1 MADILSRGTAL
12 NGNIRV
18 FCCRTTDLVQE
29 AKERHDLWPTAAA
42 ALGRTLSIGCI
53 MGCMLK
59 TNREKI
65 EIQIKG
71 GGPIGEIVVD
81 AYNNGKV
88 RGYCGNP
95 HVHKEKDDNPL
106 KLDVGYAVG
115 NNGTLKVV
123 KDMSMKQ
130 PFVSEVEI
138 QSGEIGEDF
147 AYYYT
152 LSEQTP
158 SAVSVGVLVNTD
170 LNVKAAGAL
179 VIQMLP
185 SATEEDIQA
194 VEKVVANMKPIST
207 LIDEGGE
214 PKDIISGFFPDYEE
228 LEEQPLRFKCECSK
242 GRFAMVLAKLP
253 IEDLQTM
260 VDEDH
265 GCEVVCRFC
274 GNKYTYQQE
283 TLEGYIRAAKERA
296 SEKTDA

>member
-12 NGNIRV
+12 NGHIRV

-130 PFVSEVEI
+130 PFISEVEI

-179 VIQMLP
+179 VIQLMP
-185 SATEEDIQA
+185 EAIEEDIQKVEA
-194 VEKVVANMKPIST
+194 VIAEMKPIST

-214 PKDIISGFFPDYEE
+214 PKDIIKGFFPDYEE

-242 GRFAMVLAKLP
+242 GRFAQVLAKLP

-260 VDEDH
+260 IDEDH

-283 TLEGYIRAAKERA
+283 TLEGYIRGQKERQA
-296 SEKTDA
+296 EKDKQ

>member
-1 MADILSRGTAL
+1 MADILSRGTVL
-12 NGNIRV
+12 GGNVRV
-18 FCCRTTDLVQE
+18 FCCRTTELVQE
-29 AKERHDLWPTAAA
+29 AKQRHDLWPTAAA

-71 GGPIGEIVVD
+71 GGPIGDIVVD

-88 RGYCGNP
+88 RGYVSNP

-115 NNGTLKVV
+115 TNGTLKVV

-130 PFVSEVEI
+130 PFISEVEL

-158 SAVSVGVLVNTD
+158 SVVSVGVLVNTD
-170 LNVKAAGAL
+170 LNIKAAGAL
-179 VIQMLP
+179 VIQLMP
-185 SATEEDIQA
+185 SATEADIQK
-194 VEKVVANMKPIST
+194 VEKAISTLKPIST
-207 LIDEGGE
+207 LIDEGME
-214 PKDIISGFFPDYEE
+214 PKQIVESLFDDYDE

-242 GRFAMVLAKLP
+242 GRFAIVLSKLP
-253 IEDLQTM
+253 IEDLQQM
-260 VDEDH
+260 IDEDH
-265 GCEVVCRFC
+265 GCEVVCKFC
-274 GNKYTYQQE
+274 GNKYQYMQE
-283 TLEGYIRAAKERA
+283 TLEGFIRAQKEAKKE
-296 SEKTDA
+296 TLN